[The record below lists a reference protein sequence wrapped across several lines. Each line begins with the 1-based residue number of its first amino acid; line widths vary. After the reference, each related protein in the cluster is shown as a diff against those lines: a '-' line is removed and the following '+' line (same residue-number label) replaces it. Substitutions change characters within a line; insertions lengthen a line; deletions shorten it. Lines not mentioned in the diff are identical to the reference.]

1 MSKKPK
7 RVIIMPGSNSKLET
21 NGKNETNNIISRPNF
36 DDFFKN
42 NKK

>member
-1 MSKKPK
+1 
-7 RVIIMPGSNSKLET
+7 MPGSNSKLET
-21 NGKNETNNIISRPNF
+21 NGKNETNNTISRPNF